1 MSSPPTS
8 LKNIHELSQFLDLI
22 HKTLEKVEGEGFVV
36 YDVFDDSYME
46 DGGEIYFNKDQLA
59 KFLCDLG
66 DHLSNVVVYGLSE
79 TGIDCT
85 KPLLYG
91 KNIIEALD
99 IVFNN
104 LVDMINKRN

>member
-1 MSSPPTS
+1 MSSPLTS
-8 LKNIHELSQFLDLI
+8 LDLI

-46 DGGEIYFNKDQLA
+46 DGGEIYFNKDQLD

-66 DHLSNVVVYGLSE
+66 DYLSNVVVYGLSE

-85 KPLLYG
+85 KPLLHG
-91 KNIIEALD
+91 GEVIKALNIVL
-99 IVFNN
+99 NN
-104 LVDMINKRN
+104 LTKLNKPPSVL